1 MGRMTARYAGTCRDC
16 GGGFPA
22 GTLIDFT
29 KLAPKGRKTAHADC
43 ENPGAAVTVEIEA
56 AYGHGPGCFGE
67 CDGLFDC
74 SAPGGNFYADAASAG
89 RGVSYEVRTSG
100 GTFYRNRNGRCED
113 APCCGCCTI

>member
-22 GTLIDFT
+22 GTLIDYT
-29 KLAPKGRKTAHADC
+29 KRAPKGQKTAHADC
-43 ENPGAAVTVEIEA
+43 ENPGAAVTVEVEGADFYGTPQEA
-56 AYGHGPGCFGE
+56 A
-67 CDGLFDC
+67 
-74 SAPGGNFYADAASAG
+74 

-100 GTFYRNRNGRCED
+100 GTFYRNYNGRCED